1 MNKSKGMVSEYKGLL
16 RKATNNL
23 ETDVDAVQQSSKKV
37 IVQDVEEDSINI
49 KTMDDELQKKKEKI
63 DLNYLRKVQVQ
74 QQTKLDSIG
83 NIVRDLA
90 T

>member
-1 MNKSKGMVSEYKGLL
+1 MVSEYKGLL